1 MLEAQKEGSDS
12 RREGERRQSTG
23 TGHASS
29 GGERSF
35 LRVRWKPRAG
45 QGQAG
50 DGCNK

>member
-1 MLEAQKEGSDS
+1 MIPEGRERGGRARGPAMRPVEGSALS
-12 RREGERRQSTG
+12 
-23 TGHASS
+23 
-29 GGERSF
+29 